1 MKNCDYILV
10 KISDEGFCK
19 FKPYYKE
26 DLEKWFIEYEVEKK
40 ECLFLEDFQEFNT
53 DYPFVSGIKYII
65 IKGEIVQPKEIK
77 TIIKLTL

>member
-1 MKNCDYILV
+1 MKL
-10 KISDEGFCK
+10 
-19 FKPYYKE
+19 
-26 DLEKWFIEYEVEKK
+26 KK

-65 IKGEIVQPKEIK
+65 IKGEIVQLKEIK